1 MTLCSIFVICY
12 SGIAAIC
19 AMYTAYNLLLTLRV
33 HWSEAGARAFG
44 CLVVACLAM
53 PAHFAMPARQRLV
66 VVPCHA
72 CAPVL
77 LLLDVHRRGAGSG
90 FPVVYC
96 EYFAVVHVRADALLD
111 ELPLVG
117 GVCASVC
124 QRLCAT
130 TTVALVNKCH
140 APLQALC
147 MCHYII

>member
-33 HWSEAGARAFG
+33 HWCEAGARAFG

-53 PAHFAMPARQRLV
+53 PAHFAMPAHQRLV

-96 EYFAVVHVRADALLD
+96 EYTLLLFMSEQMPYWMSGHLVLEFAHPSVS
-111 ELPLVG
+111 
-117 GVCASVC
+117 GVARLYASFSSE
-124 QRLCAT
+124 
-130 TTVALVNKCH
+130 
-140 APLQALC
+140 
-147 MCHYII
+147 